1 VSSFLVLFSDGDEFY
16 LSAESFQ
23 EENNLTVFYD
33 DEGKL
38 VGGVVTSKI
47 DYIERLP
54 VKKA

>member
-1 VSSFLVLFSDGDEFY
+1 MSSFLVLFSDGDEFY

-33 DEGKL
+33 DDAKQ
-38 VGGVVTSKI
+38 VGAVVTSKV